1 MIYQALLMMLSL
13 SVYLIANVVIVCGKY
28 DKKQDWILVYQIAI
42 FLAIFPQLA
51 YIFFCHQRSFQR
63 MQINFE
69 EAEDINDTRSKN
81 TGLQSSGR
89 ATGEFTNQT
98 HEESGL
104 LMDYVQE
111 PTMTT
116 VEGGGADFY
125 SNCNDNKNSM

>member
-1 MIYQALLMMLSL
+1 MIPLLAFAYLWNLWQLFVYMNTDQNPALRPEFNKMIYQALLMMLSL

-81 TGLQSSGR
+81 TGL
-89 ATGEFTNQT
+89 
-98 HEESGL
+98 
-104 LMDYVQE
+104 
-111 PTMTT
+111 
-116 VEGGGADFY
+116 
-125 SNCNDNKNSM
+125 